1 MEKVE
6 CPVCELFLRPNM
18 CLQDHLDTHPKEM
31 IIKALLSA
39 NKPKMEE
46 ELPKTLFLQPAPS
59 SIPPMTQIY
68 HQQQQQIKAEN
79 QYFISKHPINHQQS
93 IFSSNGN
100 TGNYR
105 IQQITLD
112 SMGNAHNSQN
122 IPTILNPTT
131 APPMSAPQHPP
142 QQFRCIQNT
151 EKNIMIVNTSS
162 TQLIHQLSG
171 KKQAN
176 SPSMEIMSTGQVVEP
191 GIALFPRYTSEKYSG
206 EDIFLVFV
214 LLSLNANFFLRDRIN
229 FFYVSYW
236 NGT

>member
-1 MEKVE
+1 MVE

-18 CLQDHLDTHPKEM
+18 NLQDHLDTHPKEM

-39 NKPKMEE
+39 NKPKVEE
-46 ELPKTLFLQPAPS
+46 EPLKTVFLQPAPS
-59 SIPPMTQIY
+59 PVPQMSQIY
-68 HQQQQQIKAEN
+68 HQPLQQQQIKAEN

-112 SMGNAHNSQN
+112 SMGNAQNGQN

-176 SPSMEIMSTGQVVEP
+176 SPSMEIVSAGQVVEP
-191 GIALFPRYTSEKYSG
+191 LFPRYTSEKYSG
-206 EDIFLVFV
+206 EHFCVIEVKFDCLFWGNRILLV
-214 LLSLNANFFLRDRIN
+214 IKKMKK
-229 FFYVSYW
+229 
-236 NGT
+236 